1 MAFLDFLGPLGSIA
15 SGAISGISSLVSGNK
30 QAEAQREANKLNY
43 KMFQEQLGFTEDMWN
58 KQNAYNTP
66 VAQRQRYEQAGIN
79 PYFALGNISG
89 GNAESVS
96 TPAAQAA
103 LPVDAYGKAIGQ
115 AGQSIG
121 SAVGSAVG
129 AYQSQLMMNEQIVGQ
144 QEANRSMM
152 IKNRFA
158 VAHENNQIQKEWYEL
173 SNLVKSGKLTDEQ
186 VSETHQRMRK
196 LERESSLLDIEQ
208 KYYSDYLSSRNRQMR
223 EQANIA
229 YNNAR
234 EAALK
239 AAYQKLVND
248 AFPKLTDAQLS
259 VFAAQ
264 AASAFASADLSKK
277 QSEHEVIKT
286 EREKIQ
292 KIGDILDNGIKSNTY
307 TLQDLDLTK
316 QDIELMRLG
325 KIKELQENHNTW
337 LKIRSLVDDSNWMVP
352 SLFRIGK

>member
-1 MAFLDFLGPLGSIA
+1 MGLIDFLSPVSTLLG
-15 SGAISGISSLVSGNK
+15 GVVSGISSLVSGNE
-30 QAEAQREANKLNY
+30 QAKAQRESNDLNY
-43 KMFQEQLGFTEDMWN
+43 KMFREQLGFTQDMWD

-66 VAQRQRYEQAGIN
+66 AMQRERFEQAGIN
-79 PYFALGNISG
+79 PYFAMGNITG

-96 TPAAQAA
+96 TPASHPAI
-103 LPVDAYGKAIGQ
+103 PVDAYGKSIGQ

-121 SAVGSAVG
+121 SAVSSAVG
-129 AYQSQLMMNEQIVGQ
+129 AYQQQMILNEQIAGQ
-144 QEANRSMM
+144 QEANKAMM

-158 VAHENNQIQKEWYEL
+158 VSHENNQIQRELYEL

-186 VSETHQRMRK
+186 IGETRQRMRK

-208 KYYSDYLSSRNRQMR
+208 NYYSDYLAARNRQMR
-223 EQANIA
+223 EQANLA
-229 YNNAR
+229 YQNAR

-239 AAYQKLVND
+239 VAYQKLVND
-248 AFPKLTDAQLS
+248 AFPKLTSAQLNLLS
-259 VFAAQ
+259 SQ
-264 AASAFASADLSKK
+264 AASAFASANLSNT

-292 KIGDILDNGIKSNTY
+292 KIGDILDNGIKSNSF

-316 QDIELMRLG
+316 QEIELMRLG
-325 KIKELQENHNTW
+325 KIKDLQKKSNTW

-352 SLFRIGK
+352 SLLRVK